1 MAEEKPAEHSKHHE
15 LVIDA
20 SNAVLGRLASFAAKQ
35 ALLGKKVIILN
46 CAEAVVTG
54 RRGSVISEYRDI
66 RQKGGASL
74 MGPFFPKNPERIL
87 KRTIRG
93 MLSYKQGR
101 GEAAMS
107 RIMCYNHVP
116 EQYKSVKKIL
126 AGKEKKTNVTKLND
140 LSREI

>member
-1 MAEEKPAEHSKHHE
+1 MAEEKHE
-15 LVIDA
+15 QKLHEIVIDA
-20 SNAVLGRLASFAAKQ
+20 NNAVLGRLASFAAKQ
-35 ALLGKKVIILN
+35 ALLGKKVVIIN

-54 RRGSVISEYRDI
+54 RRGSVIEEYRDI

-74 MGPFFPKNPERIL
+74 MGPFFPKNPERIV

-101 GEAAMS
+101 GNDAFS
-107 RIMCYNHVP
+107 RVMCYNQIP
-116 EQYKSVKKIL
+116 EQYKNVKKII